1 MEMEEAE
8 GSFPFPTYE
17 CGFYVQSPS
26 TVSHAYYSNHERLS
40 TSFPG
45 HPNPTQQAISSSAY
59 TLSRHSS
66 RASNYSSAILP
77 QHRDDPVV
85 SDNAEKRLIAFNG
98 DMGGGDD
105 KEDDDEQ
112 VSFQEK
118 VKWWRYLSFGY
129 NPSSNGWIL
138 LQISWRMMV
147 SLGVALLVFFLAT
160 KPPKP
165 DVSVKVD
172 GIPNFVLGEG
182 VDDTGVSTKILS
194 CNISMRLW
202 VDNKSKLFGLHI
214 QPPIIH
220 LYFGR
225 LPLAIARHGGELYAG
240 SGGTT
245 SFGMYV
251 GTRNKAM
258 YGAGRSMQD
267 MLEGSKGGLAL
278 RVGVRLRSTI
288 RVVEG
293 LVHVR
298 FHHQAHCSVLLS
310 KADDAQT
317 FHSTCM
323 LVPTVS

>member
-17 CGFYVQSPS
+17 CAYYVQSPS
-26 TVSHAYYSNHERLS
+26 TVSHAFSNPERLS
-40 TSFPG
+40 TSFLS
-45 HPNPTQQAISSSAY
+45 HPNPTQQAIPSAY

-66 RASNYSSAILP
+66 RASNNSSAVLP
-77 QHRDDPVV
+77 RHGNDPNPAA
-85 SDNAEKRLIAFNG
+85 SDNAEKHLIAFDG

-105 KEDDDEQ
+105 KEDDNEE
-112 VSFQEK
+112 VYFQEK

-138 LQISWRMMV
+138 LQISWRMLV
-147 SLGVALLVFFLAT
+147 SLGVALLVFYLVT

-165 DVSVKVD
+165 EVSVKVD

-182 VDDTGVSTKILS
+182 VDNTGVSTKIFS

-202 VDNKSKLFGLHI
+202 VENKSKLFGLHV

-225 LPLAIARHGGELYAG
+225 LPLAIAHRGGELYAR
-240 SGGTT
+240 SGETS

-288 RVVEG
+288 LVVEG

-298 FHHQAHCSVLLS
+298 FHHQAQCSVLLS
-310 KADDAQT
+310 KADDAES
-317 FHSTCM
+317 FHSTCT
-323 LVPTVS
+323 LVPTAS